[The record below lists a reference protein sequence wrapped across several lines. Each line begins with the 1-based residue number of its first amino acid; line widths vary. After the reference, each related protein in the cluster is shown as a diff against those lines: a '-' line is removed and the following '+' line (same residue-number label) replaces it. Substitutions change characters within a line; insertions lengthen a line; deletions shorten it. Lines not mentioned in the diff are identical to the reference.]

1 MQAVRFELTK
11 QIAQDLKSCPFD
23 RSGTLAFDT
32 IWSLS
37 IWGIEPQTLRLE
49 ALRAI
54 QLRYTDSFKLN
65 KYKYDFPKKQYKN

>member
-23 RSGTLAFDT
+23 RSGTLAFDSL
-32 IWSLS
+32 WLS
-37 IWGIEPQTLRLE
+37 IWGLEPQALRLE

-54 QLRYTDSFKLN
+54 QLRYTDVL
-65 KYKYDFPKKQYKN
+65 Y

>member
-11 QIAQDLKSCPFD
+11 RNAQDLKPCPFD

-37 IWGIEPQTLRLE
+37 IWGLEPQALRLE

-54 QLRYTDSFKLN
+54 QLRYVGLMVSLTYY
-65 KYKYDFPKKQYKN
+65 KYKMSLNSF